1 MKSQYKGH
9 CQACANIQAV
19 KANGKIAK
27 HGYTVKHGFFMGICM
42 GSGELPLEVNN
53 EFTFKVI
60 NLINEQIPQLL
71 TLADRL
77 NKGLEVPNQ
86 IILGSGNRSR
96 TISINDAKDYEIAQY
111 CSAESAKNKHRVF
124 CGELTIKMLTN
135 AELEFHG
142 KELIFVG

>member
-9 CQACANIQAV
+9 CQACANVQAV
-19 KANGKIAK
+19 KPNGTIAK

-42 GSGELPLEVNN
+42 GSGELPLEVSN

-60 NLINEQIPQLL
+60 NSINKQIPQLL

-77 NKGLEVPNQ
+77 NEGLEIPNQ
-86 IILGSGNRSR
+86 ITLGSGNRSK
-96 TISINDAKDYEIAQY
+96 TISINDAKDYEIKKY
-111 CSAESAKNKHRVF
+111 CSAESAKNKHKAY

-135 AELEFHG
+135 ANLEFYG
-142 KELIFVG
+142 KELNFIG